1 MTMPSFDRMIDGV
14 VGTVLVSPGSVV
26 CRGEPMIEIVGKH
39 RFVVAW
45 FPVSRLYRL

>member
-1 MTMPSFDRMIDGV
+1 M
-14 VGTVLVSPGSVV
+14 VLSAKSWSASGSVMR
-26 CRGEPMIEIVGKH
+26 RGEPMIEIVGKH

>member
-26 CRGEPMIEIVGKH
+26 CRGEPMIEIVGKY